1 MSDIVAEAAAISV
14 RPPPCCASLSHLAQE
29 LVVLKLPRNYS
40 REDLGMFAPVWEEIR
55 GNMLMCWVGKWT
67 GL

>member
-1 MSDIVAEAAAISV
+1 
-14 RPPPCCASLSHLAQE
+14 LAQE

-40 REDLGMFAPVWEEIR
+40 REDLGMFAPAWEEIR
-55 GNMLMCWVGKWT
+55 GNMLLCWVGKWT